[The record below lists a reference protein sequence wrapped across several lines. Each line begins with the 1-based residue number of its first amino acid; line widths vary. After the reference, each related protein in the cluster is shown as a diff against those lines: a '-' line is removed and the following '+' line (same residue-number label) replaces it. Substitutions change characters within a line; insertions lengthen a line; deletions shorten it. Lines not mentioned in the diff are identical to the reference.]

1 MEEDKKL
8 KEICD
13 KLTDE
18 EITYFTFVITIKIIK
33 ELGKQITEQH
43 GKH

>member
-1 MEEDKKL
+1 MEDKKL
-8 KEICD
+8 KAICD

-18 EITYFTFVITIKIIK
+18 ELTYLTFELSARIIK
-33 ELGKQITEQH
+33 ELGIQIKDLY